1 MDAIID
7 YNSNL
12 QALASRGIVPDEL
25 FQEIANIGVDA
36 TQNIAAM
43 NTMTDEELKQYF
55 SERSRK
61 CNEQDISPDA
71 ITLIE
76 EYLELK
82 NK

>member
-1 MDAIID
+1 M
-7 YNSNL
+7 
-12 QALASRGIVPDEL
+12 
-25 FQEIANIGVDA
+25 
-36 TQNIAAM
+36 
-43 NTMTDEELKQYF
+43 KQYI